1 MTVDDAKV
9 FNTKKEL
16 YVLLPLTKATGK
28 IRVKERN
35 SFSEYGN
42 PFPTRKREISLKNY
56 VEWQI
61 GYDIYVNDD
70 NKDKTTLTNKTFT
83 NNKDEEK
90 YPYELSEIIYYSF
103 KNGLIKESDI
113 KAVYDKVKS
122 IKDSQLFDVI
132 DSMRITRTTP
142 IKKTINGL
150 DFYEMKVSYPLVVH
164 KFGKYDIYAEVI
176 NREKQRAVGVQP
188 MLYVCLPITSLE
200 FETNQI
206 GRVLNS
212 KECAKWIISKD
223 EAKLALELFRIFG
236 MLSSK
241 HRYDVCAILKVL
253 FKFIK

>member
-1 MTVDDAKV
+1 MIVDDAKV
-9 FNTKKEL
+9 FDKKSEL
-16 YVLLPLTKATGK
+16 FVLLPMTKPTGK
-28 IRVKERN
+28 IRIKERN
-35 SFSEYGN
+35 SFSDYGN
-42 PFPTRKREISLKNY
+42 PFPARQRQISLKNY

-61 GYDIYVNDD
+61 GYDMLANEE
-70 NKDKTTLTNKTFT
+70 NKQKTTLSKNVFT

-103 KNGLIKESDI
+103 KKGLIKETDI
-113 KAVYDKVKS
+113 QDTYNKIQS
-122 IKDSQLFDVI
+122 IEDSQLFDVI
-132 DSMRITRTTP
+132 DSMRISRTNP
-142 IKKTINGL
+142 VEKTINGL

-164 KFGKYDIYAEVI
+164 KFGKYDIYAEVM

-200 FETNQI
+200 FETNPI

-212 KECAKWIISKD
+212 KECAKWVIAKD

-241 HRYDVCAILKVL
+241 HRYDICAILKAL